1 MNKANADFSF
11 IFGKYLR
18 SNAGGTVTIGIGTS
32 DYLIN
37 GIPYS
42 LMVGFYSN
50 VPTLFVGP
58 SGGTGKTGNVG
69 IGNVTSPTA
78 KLHIRADVDEAAE
91 LKLEHRTTGSNQI
104 ARIYLG
110 SHKIEAS
117 SNSHM
122 NFYTTNSSQHYN
134 FYNGTIRS
142 EQGTAATPAYS
153 FTGSPN
159 TGMFRPE
166 ANNIAFS
173 T

>member
-50 VPTLFVGP
+50 VPTLFVGS
-58 SGGTGKTGNVG
+58 SGGTGTTGRVG
-69 IGNVTSPTA
+69 IGNITDPQA
-78 KLHIRADVDEAAE
+78 KLHILSDVDEAAE